1 MISSIHSYCIGGAI
15 DLILA
20 TDIRFCDAQA
30 IFTIKEVDIGLCA
43 DLGTLQRLSIITKNA
58 SLMNELLYTGNN
70 FDS

>member
-1 MISSIHSYCIGGAI
+1 M
-15 DLILA
+15 ILA